1 MTAAVAISL
10 FDNHFAREA
19 FTIAIEP
26 LKGLVNFIEMRGAK
40 RSILPKAKLP
50 LWSPASYEPRA
61 MRLKANVRYV
71 SCMVF
76 DVDNGLPF
84 AAHALFSDYRYYAH
98 TTASHSD
105 ELNKWRLVL
114 PLLHPIKGDV
124 WTRAWQAGADLF
136 QERTGTQIDPACKNP
151 DRMYYVAQPNAI
163 TFDHLGT
170 EKTQRAFYDI
180 DMRKL
185 PKPKRK
191 KKVVCYTG
199 RKAVTSR
206 SSENKVR
213 DSLMNDPAARMAA
226 ATALG
231 AQIVDTLARRI
242 TCPACSRADV
252 WFLIE
257 PDDKKT
263 ASCNHK
269 NSCGWYGQ
277 IYDLLNM

>member
-1 MTAAVAISL
+1 MTKQISISL
-10 FDNHFAREA
+10 FDNHFARIA
-19 FTIAIEP
+19 FTLKIEP
-26 LKGLVNFIEMRGAK
+26 LHSLANFIEMRGENRK
-40 RSILPKAKLP
+40 VLPKKALP

-61 MRLKANVRYV
+61 MRLKANVLDV

-84 AAHALFSDYRYYAH
+84 EAHCLFSDYRYYAH
-98 TTASHSD
+98 TTASHTD

-114 PLLHPIKGDV
+114 PLRKPIKGEI
-124 WTRAWQAGADLF
+124 WGRAWQAGAELF
-136 QERTGTQIDPACKNP
+136 KERTGTEIDPACKNP

-163 TFDHLGT
+163 TYDHLGNDRT
-170 EKTQRAFYDI
+170 NRDFYDI
-180 DMRKL
+180 DVKQL

-206 SSENKVR
+206 SSENKIR
-213 DSLMNDPAARMAA
+213 DSLMNDPKARTAA
-226 ATALG
+226 AEALG
-231 AQIVDTLARRI
+231 ASIGDNMARRI
-242 TCPACSRADV
+242 TCPACSRPDV

-277 IYDLLNM
+277 LYDLLNM